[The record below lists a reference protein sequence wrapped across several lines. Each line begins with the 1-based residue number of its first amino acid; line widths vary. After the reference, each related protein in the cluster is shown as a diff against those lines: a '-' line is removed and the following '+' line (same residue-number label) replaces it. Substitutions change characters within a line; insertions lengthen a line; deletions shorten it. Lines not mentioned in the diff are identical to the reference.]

1 MVGGGGVGV
10 VDKFVPPTPPYK
22 LLLNF
27 NRSLLNLA
35 ILLIL
40 GALFIGVKSAQ
51 KGLNL
56 TSGAQ
61 FTALLL
67 VKPVV

>member
-1 MVGGGGVGV
+1 MVGGGGVGGGG
-10 VDKFVPPTPPYK
+10 KFLAPPPPNK